1 MQKVVFVDRD
11 GVINEMVYFKEHGF
25 VDSPFTESQFK
36 IINGVTEAI
45 KLFHSMGF
53 KVIIISN
60 QPGIAKKH
68 FTLETFELMKNKLHL
83 YLKKNKTFIDDEF
96 YCLHHPDAKLK
107 KYKKICDCRKP
118 RTGLIKSAV
127 KKYNIDLKNLELLRD
142 STDFYLNEHN
152 KIIPHSFLKGATPI
166 EVYTGKWDE
175 IEIYIKSQ
183 LKKAKNERQFFN
195 NSMKCSK
202 C

>member
-25 VDSPFTESQFK
+25 VDSPFTASQFR
-36 IINGVTEAI
+36 IINGVPKAI

-68 FTLETFELMKNKLHL
+68 FTLETFELMKNKLHVF
-83 YLKKNKTFIDDEF
+83 LKKNKTFVDDEF

-118 RTGLIKSAV
+118 KTGLIKSAI
-127 KKYNIDLKNLELLRD
+127 KKYDINLKKSFYIGDGIVDLEAAKKVNCKSIFIGNVNKTVLTIFDKKKLNPNYVAKNLLEAA
-142 STDFYLNEHN
+142 N
-152 KIIPHSFLKGATPI
+152 II
-166 EVYTGKWDE
+166 
-175 IEIYIKSQ
+175 
-183 LKKAKNERQFFN
+183 KKN
-195 NSMKCSK
+195 
-202 C
+202 